1 MIKSV
6 VRRDFKKLDKNEE
19 ISKIFGYIYG
29 ESPLPIIMDGKK
41 PWGIID
47 ERRLLKRK
55 LSGNEKVKNFV
66 VGVPKLDASYSIEKA
81 REKMVEG
88 GQPFIIVTYGGGL
101 AGYITAVDISIKI
114 GVGKAGDM
122 MKEVEPLNENDSMAT
137 AINRLKQVNEAVLPV
152 TKEDKFVGVIRIRD
166 VLRLETT
173 HEKIRDYRSEKT
185 SPLDAPVKG
194 FMETG
199 VRCVS
204 PEAREEVIKIVD
216 KQGFAIVCKNG
227 EYIGIINMID
237 LVR

>member
-1 MIKSV
+1 MIKSM
-6 VRRDFKKLDKNEE
+6 VRKDFKKLDKNDE

-29 ESPLPIIMDGKK
+29 EGSLPIIMDGKK

-55 LSGNEKVKNFV
+55 LSSNEKIKDFV

-81 REKMVEG
+81 REKMIDC

-114 GVGKAGDM
+114 GVKKAGDM
-122 MKEVEPLNENDSMAT
+122 MRAVEPLNENDSMAT
-137 AINRLKQVNEAVLPV
+137 AINRLKQLNEGVIPV
-152 TKEDKFVGVIRIRD
+152 ARDDKFVGVIRIRD
-166 VLRLETT
+166 VLRVETT
-173 HEKIRDYRSEKT
+173 HEKIRGYHSEKT

-199 VRCVS
+199 IRCVS
-204 PEAREEVIKIVD
+204 PKAREEVIKIVD
-216 KQGFAIVCKNG
+216 KQGFAIVCKN
-227 EYIGIINMID
+227 EKYMGIINMID